1 MKEATAEWVDTME
14 RLIEAVEKLDASV
27 QSASTMQMSAQAEI
41 AEARNIAN
49 RIVATVESER
59 EIELQRRL
67 EEAEAKIAEAE
78 SKLAELSAGA
88 GRKTVAAGVAAMVA
102 KQGVAVESL
111 HANSIDAALV
121 GLSIEQ
127 RIAVKAELLRA
138 GVIG

>member
-1 MKEATAEWVDTME
+1 MKEATAEWMDTME
-14 RLIEAVEKLDASV
+14 RLIEAVEKLDTTV
-27 QSASTMQMSAQAEI
+27 QSASAVQMSAQAE
-41 AEARNIAN
+41 IAN

-78 SKLAELSAGA
+78 NKIAELSASA
-88 GRKTVAAGVAAMVA
+88 GRRTVAPGISAMVA